1 MKTPV
6 LATITLVAA
15 TSLFSFT
22 TDKTA
27 KDTNYAVDAQK
38 SKLEWNGKKVSG
50 EHSGLVP
57 VKAGTL
63 VWNGD
68 KLKGGQFE
76 INVKDLTVTD
86 IKDQEYNAKLVGHL
100 KNDDFFSTDKFPVA
114 KLVITSVKPEA
125 GNKYSVTGNLT
136 IKGITKPVTF
146 PAEATVSGKTVTA
159 KAKINVDRT
168 KYDIKYNSK
177 SFFSSIGDKAIYDDF
192 TLDVALVASQK

>member
-1 MKTPV
+1 MKAPV
-6 LATITLVAA
+6 LATIALAA
-15 TSLFSFT
+15 TAGLFSFT
-22 TDKTA
+22 TDKAA
-27 KDTNYAVDAQK
+27 KDASYVVDAQK

-57 VKAGTL
+57 VKTGTL
-63 VWNGD
+63 VWNGN

-76 INVKDLTVTD
+76 ISVKDLTVTD
-86 IKDQEYNAKLVGHL
+86 IKDQEYNTKLVGHL
-100 KNDDFFSTDKFPVA
+100 KNDDFFSTEKFPTA

-136 IKGITKPVTF
+136 IKGITQPVTF
-146 PAEATVSGKTVTA
+146 PAEASVNGKTVTA
-159 KAKINVDRT
+159 KAKISVDRT

-192 TLDVALVASQK
+192 TLDVALVGTQK